1 MGYDLWKDQTAN
13 VLSARSGRAASC
25 RKESESGEGASK
37 VNGNPALASMKAI
50 EFGFKYS
57 TAASAKIFQVIQ

>member
-1 MGYDLWKDQTAN
+1 MGYDLWKTQTAN
-13 VLSARSGRAASC
+13 ALGERSGRAASC

-37 VNGNPALASMKAI
+37 VNGNPASASMRAI